1 MADRP
6 TDSALSSM
14 IQTMS
19 SSLPK
24 QGGSSRRAPQ
34 VPMALAV
41 AAVLLVVGLGAW
53 LVYRYAIKGVTT
65 PVADVVV
72 LDGSEGM
79 GMRGG
84 GFGSVSRQRGAIIA
98 RGMEYQLRATR
109 GSNNTYN
116 ITFDF
121 PPETRRSWVTPEQW
135 ELHQIAHRATT
146 IPKFARHINLRDEQ
160 RRQLQ
165 ALAVNV
171 TLTEAEVQKLR
182 PFLSDW
188 DRATDPDVQRSAQ
201 GPLLDAAQAI
211 AAARRTDAKTAQLRR
226 VQEIQ
231 KVLTAE
237 QRQLAESYILP
248 AGATPPPPAAADA
261 ASATPPSP

>member
-19 SSLPK
+19 SSPR
-24 QGGSSRRAPQ
+24 QQVAAARRAPQ

-41 AAVLLVVGLGAW
+41 AAVRVVAGLGAW

-84 GFGSVSRQRGAIIA
+84 FGSVSRQRGAIIA
-98 RGMEYQLRATR
+98 RGMDYQLRATR

-121 PPETRRSWVTPEQW
+121 PPEARRSWVTPEQW

-160 RRQLQ
+160 RQQLQ

-171 TLTEAEVQKLR
+171 TLTDGEVQKLR

-188 DRATDPDVQRSAQ
+188 DRATDPDVQRSAE

-231 KVLTAE
+231 K
-237 QRQLAESYILP
+237 
-248 AGATPPPPAAADA
+248 
-261 ASATPPSP
+261 